1 MQQLSLLSALS
12 DFSLPQAL
20 PGRHCDW
27 LILELKEQAE
37 GLGSGRVVGEFD
49 CTAGGLFSAGPPV
62 LSGLLHGGPE
72 GGCLASLCPI
82 VGTVPGHGCQPFI
95 WMASELDTENSCLLR
110 QRSLLT
116 GAHSDSLVWELG

>member
-1 MQQLSLLSALS
+1 M
-12 DFSLPQAL
+12 
-20 PGRHCDW
+20 
-27 LILELKEQAE
+27 
-37 GLGSGRVVGEFD
+37 GEFD
-49 CTAGGLFSAGPPV
+49 CTAGGLFSAGPLV

-72 GGCLASLCPI
+72 GGRLASLCPV
-82 VGTVPGHGCQPFI
+82 VGTVPGHRCQPFI